1 VINITY
7 NVYVISY
14 GFICKLSRGLFM
26 ELGRMPDNSLEIK
39 DKSNTYYFIQG
50 VKDCIPTIFGYLSLG
65 LACGILGKSCG
76 LTVWEAMGMS
86 AFIYGGSSQFIA
98 SSMILSSA
106 SVPGIIFTIFFVNF
120 RHLFMSASIAPY
132 FRKNSFLKNLFIGIL
147 LTDETF
153 VVASAEGLKN
163 RKINNLWMIGL
174 NITAYINWIA
184 ATGIGVLIGGFI
196 PDYKAFGLDFALTA
210 MFIGLLI
217 SAIKGNLKIRKA
229 VMIIIVSTI
238 VLIVSAQFVSTS
250 IGVIIAA
257 IIGALIGVV
266 IKE

>member
-1 VINITY
+1 
-7 NVYVISY
+7 
-14 GFICKLSRGLFM
+14 M
-26 ELGRMPDNSLEIK
+26 ELGKVPDNSLEIK
-39 DKSNTYYFIQG
+39 NKSNTYYFIQG

-98 SSMILSSA
+98 SSMISSVA
-106 SVPGIIFTIFFVNF
+106 SVPSIIFTIFFVNF

-132 FRKNSFLKNLFIGIL
+132 FKKNSFLKNLFIGLL

-153 VVASAEGLKN
+153 VVASTEGLKN
-163 RKINNLWMIGL
+163 KKINNLWIIGL

-196 PDYKAFGLDFALTA
+196 PDYKALGLDFALTA

-217 SAIKGNLKIRKA
+217 ASVKGNIKIRKA
-229 VMIIIVSTI
+229 LIIIITAAI
-238 VLIVSAQFVSTS
+238 VLIISTKFVSTS
-250 IGVIIAA
+250 IGVIISA
-257 IIGALIGVV
+257 IAGALIGVV